1 MMMLMRMMMRRRSMK
16 VKVKIPVGSVKASLL
31 PRSFC
36 SATRLKTIWF
46 ELLIQKYLLT
56 SRLNTILIIIH
67 SVPVLP

>member
-1 MMMLMRMMMRRRSMK
+1 MMMLVRSMKVKVMMMMRRSMK

-46 ELLIQKYLLT
+46 ELLIQKYL
-56 SRLNTILIIIH
+56 
-67 SVPVLP
+67 

>member
-16 VKVKIPVGSVKASLL
+16 VKVKVMIPVGSVKTGLL

-46 ELLIQKYLLT
+46 ELLIQKYL
-56 SRLNTILIIIH
+56 
-67 SVPVLP
+67 

>member
-1 MMMLMRMMMRRRSMK
+1 MMMLMRMKVKVMMMMRRSMK

-46 ELLIQKYLLT
+46 ELLIQKYL
-56 SRLNTILIIIH
+56 
-67 SVPVLP
+67 